1 MTPFISTNQCSVH
14 SHPTVVSAIAHKIPS
29 QATFSNIAV
38 SKASRSLRILS
49 LVEIQATP
57 LANSQCTSRVGE
69 IDIGIVMSL

>member
-1 MTPFISTNQCSVH
+1 MSYQYQLGLLVYFIIS
-14 SHPTVVSAIAHKIPS
+14 HKIPS
-29 QATFSNIAV
+29 QVTFSNIEV

-49 LVEIQATP
+49 LVEIQAI

>member
-1 MTPFISTNQCSVH
+1 MTPFISTNKCSVH

-29 QATFSNIAV
+29 QVTFSNIEV

-49 LVEIQATP
+49 LVEIQAI